1 MRSRPFPAARFAL
14 ACAAALAATLA
25 AAGPAATLSAATA
38 TAATATPGSGPR
50 WAIDVEAGRV
60 STGYN
65 DARIPSD
72 GGTFFSLADDLAS
85 ESGAYW
91 RARLTRRL
99 GARASLSLL
108 VAPLRVDAAGALD
121 GDLSFAGASFPA
133 GTPLRG
139 RYRFDSYRLTW
150 RHDRAPAG
158 RWELGYGVT
167 AKLRDAA
174 IRVAGGGQAAEKK
187 NTGLVPLLSFRL
199 AYRVGPAWR
208 LLLEGDALAA
218 PQGRAEDVQLA
229 LARDGGGPL
238 AWRLG
243 YRLLE
248 GGADAGDVY
257 TFALL
262 HYLFGGATLRF

>member
-1 MRSRPFPAARFAL
+1 L
-14 ACAAALAATLA
+14 ACAAALAAAAGAAAAPAAAVPAAAPAATPA
-25 AAGPAATLSAATA
+25 GSAPAAGP
-38 TAATATPGSGPR
+38 R
-50 WAIDVEAGRV
+50 WSLDLEAGRV

-85 ESGAYW
+85 ESRAYW

-121 GDLSFAGASFPA
+121 RDLSFAGAVFPA
-133 GTPLRG
+133 GAPLQG

-158 RWELGYGVT
+158 RWELGYGFT

-187 NTGLVPLLSFRL
+187 NTGFVPLLNFRL
-199 AYRVGPAWR
+199 AYRIGPAWR

>member
-1 MRSRPFPAARFAL
+1 MRSRLFLTARL
-14 ACAAALAATLA
+14 VLVLA
-25 AAGPAATLSAATA
+25 AAVATAAGAAPAATPAGAPPAA
-38 TAATATPGSGPR
+38 GPR
-50 WAIDVEAGRV
+50 WSLDIEAGRV

-85 ESGAYW
+85 ESGTYW

-121 GDLSFAGASFPA
+121 RDLSFAGAVFPA
-133 GTPLRG
+133 GAPLQG

-158 RWELGYGVT
+158 RWELGYGFS

-187 NTGLVPLLSFRL
+187 NTGFVPLLNFRL
-199 AYRVGPAWR
+199 AYRIGPAWR

>member
-1 MRSRPFPAARFAL
+1 MSSRPCPAASLVL
-14 ACAAALAATLA
+14 AGAVALAAAAGAAPAAAIAVDSAGTPA
-25 AAGPAATLSAATA
+25 AAGH
-38 TAATATPGSGPR
+38 R
-50 WAIDVEAGRV
+50 WSLDVEAGRV

-85 ESGAYW
+85 ESRAYW

-99 GARASLSLL
+99 GARESLSLL

-121 GDLSFAGASFPA
+121 RDLSFAGAVFPA
-133 GTPLRG
+133 GAPLQG

-174 IRVAGGGQAAEKK
+174 IRVAGGGQTAEKK
-187 NTGLVPLLSFRL
+187 NTGFVPLLNFRL
-199 AYRVGPAWR
+199 AYRVDPAWR

-262 HYLFGGATLRF
+262 HYLFGAATLRF